1 MLFPLIGHISSVTL
15 MSVTRLRYAFQVEM
29 RCLDVLF
36 TLLFPSPGHAGYSED
51 YRLDECAVC
60 VLKNGVGVG
69 GQIRSVSQTVRGP
82 RRLVRDQMATHHPC
96 VLLREWQG
104 PARSTVGTPRLTI
117 TIIIF

>member
-15 MSVTRLRYAFQVEM
+15 MSVTQLCYAFHVEM
-29 RCLDVLF
+29 RCLAVLF

-82 RRLVRDQMATHHPC
+82 
-96 VLLREWQG
+96 
-104 PARSTVGTPRLTI
+104 
-117 TIIIF
+117 